1 MQLKKNTDLK
11 IFEIWVSKSEKEK
24 IDKNDKLNGLFALC
38 TEHGYTP
45 VVFVSGCG
53 DLVESVAGIIKR
65 ISSDNTAA

>member
-11 IFEIWVSKSEKEK
+11 IFEIWVSKREKEK

-38 TEHGYTP
+38 NEYGYRP

-53 DLVESVAGIIKR
+53 DLVESTTEIIRRK
-65 ISSDNTAA
+65 SSDNTAA